1 MTESVPRW
9 CWIPGYQRVTTSQTR
24 PRKLPAQ
31 KTSVACWCMLEEM
44 NDEVHVI
51 LCVCIHTM
59 CIIIYYNI
67 LYIHTYMHTCI
78 HAYMH
83 TCIHAYMHTCIHA
96 YMHTCIHASIHPYI
110 QQYNTIQIQIQYNTN
125 TNTIQYKYN
134 TQYNTI
140 QYNTIQYNTIQSNHT
155 YIHTRVCARTN
166 MYCSIDLKNSRSV
179 WNLRKSTWM
188 DPLKVEFSHV
198 EFIETHKISIF
209 ALSCVDRSLKRTSS
223 GGERCRAKRIQ
234 TGSLRKTLDGKL
246 RRSSFLLSTG
256 VRGCT
261 YLVGQSS
268 TWSLW
273 NNFDTCSLS
282 LWREWEQQKPGRQ
295 GDSIVKMLQ
304 ICGADGISHF
314 WKEEREDHDKTKE
327 TIGHRSTCAG
337 DWRAPAESWCDA
349 MVVLMVAKKLSTPWE
364 TQRNRSQYR
373 SQWCNGLQWP
383 PHIVEN
389 QRRRMFFLFCA
400 IEVATVQFFHPVT
413 SSTVLEYPQSWLK
426 LKTYQAS

>member
-1 MTESVPRW
+1 MKYMWFYVYVYT
-9 CWIPGYQRVTTSQTR
+9 
-24 PRKLPAQ
+24 
-31 KTSVACWCMLEEM
+31 
-44 NDEVHVI
+44 
-51 LCVCIHTM
+51 LCVLLY
-59 CIIIYYNI
+59 IITYCT
-67 LYIHTYMHTCI
+67 YIHTYMHTCI

-96 YMHTCIHASIHPYI
+96 YMHTCIHASMHPSIHPYI
-110 QQYNTIQIQIQYNTN
+110 QQYNTIQYNP
-125 TNTIQYKYN
+125 I
-134 TQYNTI
+134 I
-140 QYNTIQYNTIQSNHT
+140 HT
-155 YIHTRVCARTN
+155 YIHMCVCARTN